1 MLRCVVI
8 SAIFLFL
15 HCSLPT
21 AATAADENRDQRLRE
36 EAAMLCAS
44 QPDPAACVRLIMI
57 DLELSTD
64 LSDDSRSTCRSILR
78 TLALSADDNAL
89 QHVRSVFE
97 NEPERRGMAAWA
109 ISQAALQHPT
119 DLQDWRLMV
128 RSLPVIRS
136 DDAIS
141 VLKALK
147 RYRNRANKSQWVRQ
161 VILTGLRLPPDAHQH
176 ATALLKHWTT
186 QPTSDAAPWSLA
198 QYQQWFV
205 KEYPDSA
212 PPSLP
217 VDQPGRKWTMAA
229 LLPEVLNQHPSAQQV
244 LDGAVIYDKAGCRKC
259 HQRSSPGPLPGPD
272 LTSLGWRRQKEEILQ
287 SLLYP
292 SQELHE
298 EYPVV
303 TVQLK
308 DGTQFSGLMQ
318 AAPNEQLGII
328 SSSGERRQF
337 PAKDVE
343 AIRNQPVSNMP
354 EGTIE
359 MLSRE
364 EILALIAYLTSVDG
378 IPRPHSDEE

>member
-1 MLRCVVI
+1 MLRCLI
-8 SAIFLFL
+8 LCAAQLCL
-15 HCSLPT
+15 LCCLPT
-21 AATAADENRDQRLRE
+21 TVTAADENRDQGLRD

-44 QPDPAACVRLIMI
+44 QPDPATCVRLIMI

-64 LSDDSRSTCRSILR
+64 LSDASRNTCRSILK

-109 ISQAALQHPT
+109 VSQAALQHPT
-119 DLQDWRLMV
+119 ELQDWRLMV

-141 VLKALK
+141 VLQALK
-147 RYRNRANKSQWVRQ
+147 RYRIRANKSQWVRQ
-161 VILTGLRLPPDAHQH
+161 VILIGLRLPPDAHQH

-186 QPTSDAAPWSLA
+186 QPTAAADSWSLE
-198 QYQQWFV
+198 QYQQWFIQ
-205 KEYPDSA
+205 EYPDSA

-217 VDQPGRKWTMAA
+217 VDPPGRKWTMAA
-229 LLPEVLNQHPSAQQV
+229 LLPEVLNQHPSAQQIR
-244 LDGAVIYDKAGCRKC
+244 DGAAIYDKAGCRKC

-303 TVQLK
+303 TVQLA
-308 DGTQFSGLMQ
+308 DGTQFSGLLQ
-318 AAPNEQLGII
+318 AAPNDQLGII
-328 SSSGERRQF
+328 SNSGERRQF
-337 PAKDVE
+337 PRKDVE

-359 MLSRE
+359 MLTQE

>member
-1 MLRCVVI
+1 MLRCLLLCAVQ
-8 SAIFLFL
+8 LFL
-15 HCSLPT
+15 HCCLPPAVT
-21 AATAADENRDQRLRE
+21 DDDENRDQRLRE
-36 EAAMLCAS
+36 EAALLCAS

-64 LSDDSRSTCRSILR
+64 LSEASRNTCRMILR

-89 QHVRSVFE
+89 QHVRTVFE

-109 ISQAALQHPT
+109 ISQAAIQHPT
-119 DLQDWRLMV
+119 ELQDWRLMV
-128 RSLPVIRS
+128 RSLPVIRE

-141 VLKALK
+141 VLQALK
-147 RYRNRANKSQWVRQ
+147 RYRIRANKAQWVRQ
-161 VILTGLRLPPDAHQH
+161 VILIALRLPPDDRRH
-176 ATALLKHWTT
+176 ATSLLKHWTT
-186 QPTSDAAPWSLA
+186 QPPADAAPWSLE
-198 QYQQWFV
+198 QYQQWFRQ
-205 KEYPDSA
+205 EYPASA
-212 PPSLP
+212 PPALP
-217 VDQPGRKWTMAA
+217 VDQPGRKWTMAS
-229 LLPEVLNQHPSAQQV
+229 LLPEVLNQHPSAQQIR
-244 LDGAVIYDKAGCRKC
+244 DGAAIYDRAGCRKC

-308 DGTQFSGLMQ
+308 DGTQFSGLLQ
-318 AAPNEQLGII
+318 AAPDEQLGII
-328 SSSGERRQF
+328 SSSGEQRQF
-337 PAKDVE
+337 PRKDVE

-359 MLSRE
+359 MLTRD
-364 EILALIAYLTSVDG
+364 EILALLAYLTSVEG